1 MVVLQESGSPIQAPA
16 ALLDPLDYRQTATCL
31 KMLPKRY
38 INLHQWLGPVCPK
51 ELKAQ
56 LVSVHN
62 CNPHPQQR
70 NPIKRVPATL
80 LTLTLHHAPK
90 CFNNV
95 KIITVQGIL
104 VLFGLVLI

>member
-16 ALLDPLDYRQTATCL
+16 AALLDYQQAQTCL

-56 LVSVHN
+56 LVSNHT
-62 CNPHPQQR
+62 
-70 NPIKRVPATL
+70 TL
-80 LTLTLHHAPK
+80 NLHHIPT
-90 CFNNV
+90 NM
-95 KIITVQGIL
+95 TM
-104 VLFGLVLI
+104 